1 MLAKR
6 RKVLVISGAHEQKRG
21 KKKNNTRMWKK
32 IQKIQKKQ
40 KKKQTSPEC
49 VELEVIPKR

>member
-6 RKVLVISGAHEQKRG
+6 RKVLVISGAHEQK
-21 KKKNNTRMWKK
+21 WKK
-32 IQKIQKKQ
+32 ITPECEKNTKN
-40 KKKQTSPEC
+40 QTSPEC